1 MPAFRAARAASAAL
15 SLLLALS
22 ASALPAS
29 APKFVLH
36 VIVDDLGWGDV
47 SFHATSSSQVVT
59 PRMHSLA
66 TEEGSV
72 LGRFYVHQMCTPSRS
87 SFMSGRLPMHVQNG
101 LPNPEDSICGVPFNM
116 TGLGV
121 LMKSAGYDT
130 AWVGKWV
137 SPSKRTLLVG
147 PHPRQHTLPDRNM
160 RPMYRTPP

>member
-1 MPAFRAARAASAAL
+1 MALSAAL
-15 SLLLALS
+15 SALALLATAHAARPS
-22 ASALPAS
+22 VI
-29 APKFVLH
+29 FH
-36 VIVDDLGWGDV
+36 TIVDDLGWGDV

-59 PRMHSLA
+59 PRMHALA